1 MSTDGAR
8 RRGSLRGVVP
18 TVVLFALLAACAK
31 DAPQDYLHPAGPM
44 AAKTDHLFKS
54 ILYFAVTPV
63 FVIVEGLLLFSI
75 IRHRHRAGRA
85 DPVETDA
92 PTKLR
97 WVVVPA
103 VIMMFVDLVP
113 FGEEAKTTF
122 ELAREPGGGVL
133 PVEGYGPLWWGGV
146 VHPGFPAPN
155 GPPRSP

>member
-75 IRHRHRAGRA
+75 IRHRHRPGRA

-103 VIMMFVDLVP
+103 VIMMFVDLFP
-113 FGEEAKTTF
+113 FGEGGKNTLRLGPAP
-122 ELAREPGGGVL
+122 PGDLL
-133 PVEGYGPLWWGGV
+133 PVGGPGPTWLLGV
-146 VHPGFPAPN
+146 VL
-155 GPPRSP
+155 